1 MCPVGWISR
10 RFVCVLS
17 RPRLNPQCVAQR
29 AHARTCIS
37 TSLSSPLARV
47 RLSQPKADRSR
58 RRSEDPRE
66 RMIEV
71 CRVDAG
77 GCTHACI
84 TGGNWVGHGH
94 GAPRFKVYALGPVTK
109 RIVSALQALA
119 PERQLNEWFMRIVSE
134 GTDKSFDHEHNARWL
149 EVTRPIVEA
158 FFHARYFLEMAVTYG
173 RLLTA
178 PPRMLPSGWAALL
191 YLYRLR

>member
-1 MCPVGWISR
+1 MDNLDAMDDTPAVQAL
-10 RFVCVLS
+10 F
-17 RPRLNPQCVAQR
+17 A
-29 AHARTCIS
+29 
-37 TSLSSPLARV
+37 SLKSALPELEKLLEACSG
-47 RLSQPKADRSR
+47 DWGY
-58 RRSEDPRE
+58 EDPIYRF
-66 RMIEV
+66 
-71 CRVDAG
+71 D
-77 GCTHACI
+77 HQS
-84 TGGNWVGHGH
+84 
-94 GAPRFKVYALGPVTK
+94 FKVYALGPVTK